1 MYIYRYVVYINDD
14 DFAFKNN
21 LFYVSWQDVEG
32 DNRFLDFINLIASI
46 YFYLS
51 VCKVVIRDNCNIVNI
66 IY

>member
-1 MYIYRYVVYINDD
+1 MYGSVVYINDD
-14 DFAFKNN
+14 FVFKNN
-21 LFYVSWQDVEG
+21 LFYVSWQDIEG

-66 IY
+66 IH